1 MPYIYKPSNQP
12 IFYRSDSDLYRKQM
26 QSHYP
31 ILKHRNRNKNKCKPT
46 SDPTPI
52 THYSEYNSKVT
63 KNKVRLKKL
72 QSRIVTDKDEIPIN
86 SNQAITHLFNILS
99 IQDPN
104 QNLIPKS
111 SFRLE
116 KQPVLP
122 VINDQ
127 NLLDDRNNNK
137 KTRKSKKTKFK
148 GAVRYVIGVN
158 SFAKKMGQNNKSFPR
173 GSTGS
178 NQTKF
183 RRPSNIASEI
193 MENAHFGDYDVTNF
207 TQVRRNT
214 SSFIDGHYAGFD
226 RGENS
231 RKRRSLINLPSISKI
246 NE

>member
-1 MPYIYKPSNQP
+1 MPYIYKPRNQP
-12 IFYRSDSDLYRKQM
+12 IFCRSDSDLYRKQM

-31 ILKHRNRNKNKCKPT
+31 ILKHRNRNKNRST
-46 SDPTPI
+46 TDHTPI

-72 QSRIVTDKDEIPIN
+72 QSLIVTDKDEIPIN

-122 VINDQ
+122 TIDDN
-127 NLLDDRNNNK
+127 NLLNDRNNNK
-137 KTRKSKKTKFK
+137 KTKKSKKTKFK

-158 SFAKKMGQNNKSFPR
+158 SFAKKMGQNNSTFPR
-173 GSTGS
+173 GRTGD
-178 NQTKF
+178 QTKF

-193 MENAHFGDYDVTNF
+193 MENTHFRDCDAKVF

-214 SSFIDGHYAGFD
+214 SSFIDPGFD
-226 RGENS
+226 RSENS
-231 RKRRSLINLPSISKI
+231 KKRRSIINLPAISKI